1 MASFLSA
8 GDISSFQNDIDTH
21 FDTFKRQITIHKEPI
36 KNIVQNSTNQMLG
49 YQEDSNVV
57 DYSYTPRN
65 ETFYAIIK
73 YNDIRENLSEDGELK
88 LKFLNQFVEIKVK
101 EDAKNYIEIDRTEK
115 ITFDSKTFNLV
126 SSALV
131 KNYLG
136 LSYYTFYLKETT

>member
-73 YNDIRENLSEDGELK
+73 YNNIQENLSVDSELK

-126 SSALV
+126 SSAT
-131 KNYLG
+131 KIIIWAS
-136 LSYYTFYLKETT
+136 SY

>member
-73 YNDIRENLSEDGELK
+73 YNNIQENLSVDSELK

>member
-73 YNDIRENLSEDGELK
+73 YNNIQENLSVDPELK

-136 LSYYTFYLKETT
+136 LNYYTFYLKETT

>member
-73 YNDIRENLSEDGELK
+73 YNNIQENLSVDPELK

>member
-73 YNDIRENLSEDGELK
+73 YNNIKENLSVDSELK
-88 LKFLNQFVEIKVK
+88 LKFLNKRYKTKHIPIN
-101 EDAKNYIEIDRTEK
+101 KNKFISSFSILYNFIFSIEI
-115 ITFDSKTFNLV
+115 
-126 SSALV
+126 
-131 KNYLG
+131 
-136 LSYYTFYLKETT
+136 